1 MTPEPPPP
9 VPRVTAE
16 PAAPVAVPPRL
27 SPEPPRKPLP
37 SVDAEMQALREAMLN
52 RVEKWVAQEG
62 VQVLERMAREMF
74 PRTAEEVIRKEI
86 EKLKKEAEESE

>member
-1 MTPEPPPP
+1 
-9 VPRVTAE
+9 
-16 PAAPVAVPPRL
+16 
-27 SPEPPRKPLP
+27 
-37 SVDAEMQALREAMLN
+37 MQALREAMLN